1 MTDSNH
7 HRDRQRSRED
17 WVCQIFAS
25 GGPMYAHVVGTV
37 AKAELEVAS
46 TPDRVDHV
54 WITLD
59 VPPCGSVLL
68 SVNTL
73 SRLNRR
79 EGFDPTVRVAI
90 VKTSYAGMPEPFIEE
105 AMGLDYATVEAQFH
119 PRWEH
124 YEHDPLADLLM
135 SKARA
140 ALRVEAWGEISHD
153 PHLGLH
159 QIHSR
164 RASRAVKTDLIGH
177 DGALRFY
184 LPDGHAEMFLFKYCG
199 QP

>member
-1 MTDSNH
+1 MPNS
-7 HRDRQRSRED
+7 RARRQRSRED
-17 WVCQIFAS
+17 WVCHIFES
-25 GGPMYAHVVGTV
+25 GSPLYAHVVGTLTKV
-37 AKAELEVAS
+37 ELEVAD

-54 WITLD
+54 WMTLD
-59 VPPCGSVLL
+59 VPPCGAVLL
-68 SVNTL
+68 SVNTV
-73 SRLNRR
+73 SRLNRKA
-79 EGFDPTVRVAI
+79 GFDPSVRVAV

-105 AMGLDYATVEAQFH
+105 AMGLDYTTIEAQFH
-119 PRWEH
+119 PRWKS
-124 YEHDPLADLLM
+124 YEHDPLAELLM
-135 SKARA
+135 ERASA
-140 ALRVEAWGEISHD
+140 ALRIEAWGETYRD

-184 LPDGHAEMFLFKYCG
+184 LPDGRAEMFLFKYCG

>member
-1 MTDSNH
+1 MPDNQQA
-7 HRDRQRSRED
+7 HRNRSREE
-17 WVCQIFAS
+17 WACQIFAS
-25 GGPMYAHVVGTV
+25 GKPLYAHVVGTV
-37 AKAELEVAS
+37 SKVELEVAT

-119 PRWEH
+119 PRWESH
-124 YEHDPLADLLM
+124 ERDPLAELLM
-135 SKARA
+135 ARARA
-140 ALRVEAWGEISHD
+140 ALRIEAWGEIYRAQ
-153 PHLGLH
+153 HLGLH

-164 RASRAVKTDLIGH
+164 RASRAVKTDVIGH

-184 LPDGHAEMFLFKYCG
+184 LREGHAELLLFKFCG
-199 QP
+199 Q

>member
-1 MTDSNH
+1 MPNH
-7 HRDRQRSRED
+7 GPRHHRSRED
-17 WVCQIFAS
+17 WVCHIFAS
-25 GGPMYAHVVGTV
+25 GDPLYAHVVGTI
-37 AKAELEVAS
+37 AKIEMEVADS
-46 TPDRVDHV
+46 PDRVDHV

-59 VPPCGSVLL
+59 IPPCGPVLL

-73 SRLNRR
+73 SRLNRK
-79 EGFDPTVRVAI
+79 EGFDPLVRVAI

-105 AMGLDYATVEAQFH
+105 AMGLDYATIEAQFH
-119 PRWEH
+119 PRWES
-124 YEHDPLADLLM
+124 YEHDPLAALLM
-135 SKARA
+135 KRARA
-140 ALRVEAWGEISHD
+140 ALRIEAWGEIYRE

-164 RASRAVKTDLIGH
+164 RASCAVKTDIIGH

-184 LPDGHAEMFLFKYCG
+184 LPDGRAEMFLFKYCG

>member
-1 MTDSNH
+1 MADFNH
-7 HRDRQRSRED
+7 HPHPDRSRED

-25 GGPMYAHVVGTV
+25 GKPLYAHVVGTV
-37 AKAELEVAS
+37 SKVELEVAS
-46 TPDRVDHV
+46 SPDRVDHV

-59 VPPCGSVLL
+59 VPPCGTVLL

-79 EGFDPTVRVAI
+79 EGFDSSVRVAI

-124 YEHDPLADLLM
+124 FEHDPLAELLM
-135 SKARA
+135 ARA
-140 ALRVEAWGEISHD
+140 RGALRVEAWGEIYHD

-177 DGALRFY
+177 DGAIRFY
-184 LPDGHAEMFLFKYCG
+184 LPHGKAEMFLFKYCG
-199 QP
+199 Q

>member
-1 MTDSNH
+1 MPNNNH
-7 HRDRQRSRED
+7 GRFRSRED

-25 GGPMYAHVVGTV
+25 GKPLYAHVVGTV
-37 AKAELEVAS
+37 LKAEMETAS
-46 TPDRVDHV
+46 SPDRVDHV

-59 VPPCGSVLL
+59 VPPCGKVLL

-73 SRLNRR
+73 SRLNRLA
-79 EGFDPTVRVAI
+79 GFESRVNLAV
-90 VKTSYAGMPEPFIEE
+90 VKTTYAGMPEPFIEE

-119 PRWEH
+119 PRWKWHEH
-124 YEHDPLADLLM
+124 EELSALLLERV
-135 SKARA
+135 RA
-140 ALRVEAWGEISHD
+140 ALRVEAWGEIYHD
-153 PHLGLH
+153 EHIGLH

-164 RASRAVKTDLIGH
+164 RASCAVKTDLIGH

-184 LPDGHAEMFLFKYCG
+184 LPEGRAELFLFKYCG

>member
-1 MTDSNH
+1 MPNNRH
-7 HRDRQRSRED
+7 AHRRRSRED
-17 WVCQIFAS
+17 WVCQIFAA
-25 GGPMYAHVVGTV
+25 GKPLYAHVVGTV
-37 AKAELEVAS
+37 AKVEMETATS
-46 TPDRVDHV
+46 PDRIDHV

-79 EGFDPTVRVAI
+79 EGFEPTVRVAI

-105 AMGLDYATVEAQFH
+105 AMGLDYATIEAQFH
-119 PRWEH
+119 PRWEP
-124 YEHDPLADLLM
+124 YGHDPLAALLM
-135 SKARA
+135 EKARA
-140 ALRVEAWGEISHD
+140 ALRIEAWGEIYRAE
-153 PHLGLH
+153 HLGLH

-164 RASRAVKTDLIGH
+164 RASCAVKTDLIGH

-199 QP
+199 QL